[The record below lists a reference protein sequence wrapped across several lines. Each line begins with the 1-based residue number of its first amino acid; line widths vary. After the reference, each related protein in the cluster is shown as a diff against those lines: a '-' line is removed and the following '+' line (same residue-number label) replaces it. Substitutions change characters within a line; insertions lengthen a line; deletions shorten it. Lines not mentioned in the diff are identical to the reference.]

1 MSNPSSSADHPPHRC
16 LVELLRGL
24 REQQSMGTLCDVVVK
39 GCEESALGIPC
50 HRNVLSVH
58 SAYFRTVFTQDWKD
72 SSEPV
77 FQLRNIDSRT
87 LNQLVKYAYT
97 LIVDL
102 NDNNVERIVIAAQF
116 LQMGSLELLC
126 WDYVEQHMRVSNYL
140 AVHTLAS
147 NHHHP
152 RLAAAAL
159 ELTLLHFLPVA
170 ESQDFLELDAQ
181 QLIALLASDNVD
193 VFSEDQVLQAVL
205 RWLDHDRSERLDDA
219 AAILQTIRVAFLS
232 EQCRQDYSMILTS
245 ALKVSPPC
253 PSQTTGETTPNTSPR
268 ASYGAREVILCL
280 GGTCQDPVGSEEAS
294 VDVFCPSIP
303 AVWRVM
309 DLRILVE
316 CCSAA
321 LLDPGC
327 ILINSMH
334 CVGRVRR
341 NSRYTGLRH
350 EWRETAQVSTLRQAG
365 ALASLNGRVYA
376 AGGFDPYG
384 VEGSEAAL
392 SSVETYDPVSDS
404 WSAVAALPVG
414 LSDLAM
420 VACEGRLYAFG
431 GYNAAGVSNAV
442 FSYDPAANAWSR
454 LADMPTGRSGCRACV
469 APSGLIYVTG
479 GETGDAALRVHV
491 EAYDRV
497 TDRWHKK
504 GDMLEE
510 RTDHECVCVGGR
522 LYVMGGFVAAGMYQD
537 SIEVY
542 DEATDSWALHEC
554 RLPQAKSM
562 FGCVVMKL
570 KRE

>member
-1 MSNPSSSADHPPHRC
+1 MSNPSSPVDHPPHRC
-16 LVELLRGL
+16 LVEFLRGL
-24 REQQSMGTLCDVVVK
+24 REQQSTGTLCDVVVK
-39 GCEESALGIPC
+39 GCEESAVGIPC

-58 SAYFRTVFTQDWKD
+58 SAYFRAVFTQGWKD

-87 LNQLVKYAYT
+87 LNELVKYAYT

-181 QLIALLASDNVD
+181 QLITLLASDNVD

-205 RWLDHDRSERLDDA
+205 RWLDYDRPERLEDA
-219 AAILQTIRVAFLS
+219 AAVLQVVRVAFLS

-253 PSQTTGETTPNTSPR
+253 PSQTTG
-268 ASYGAREVILCL
+268 ALEVIICL
-280 GGTCQDPVGSEEAS
+280 GGTCQDP
-294 VDVFCPSIP
+294 IP
-303 AVWRVM
+303 AVWRLR

-316 CCSAA
+316 CCSAV

-341 NSRYTGLRH
+341 NSRYTGLCH

-431 GYNAAGVSNAV
+431 GYNAAGCPTV

-504 GDMLEE
+504 
-510 RTDHECVCVGGR
+510 
-522 LYVMGGFVAAGMYQD
+522 
-537 SIEVY
+537 
-542 DEATDSWALHEC
+542 
-554 RLPQAKSM
+554 
-562 FGCVVMKL
+562 
-570 KRE
+570 